1 MPGKSG
7 GGGKSS
13 SGGSSSASRS
23 RTRQRRGT
31 KRQTIK
37 RTEARE
43 FVDAKPQRIRLRFSA
58 TLKK

>member
-1 MPGKSG
+1 MAKGGQGKSG
-7 GGGKSS
+7 GTSSSS
-13 SGGSSSASRS
+13 SGSRS

-43 FVDAKPQRIRLRFSA
+43 FVDGKPQRIRLRFSA